1 MNTDKLKFHP
11 GVFFTPFLFI
21 LTMWLVAYANWKLV
35 LDYVEYGIFP
45 REIWGLK
52 GILFSP
58 FIHGDISHITNNSIA
73 LIVLLS
79 MVAFFYRKN
88 YLTVIILGWLL
99 SGLLTWLIG
108 RPSFHIGASGLVYV
122 LTAYLFFSGLKTKYY
137 RLMAAS
143 LVVVMLYG
151 GSVWYMFP
159 NVKDGISWEG
169 HLSGFIIG
177 LLLAF
182 LLPQSVY
189 EPTYKYDWQ
198 RPDYDASN
206 DSFMQLFDEEGNFNP
221 PKPVEENTFEQDENG
236 YFYGSSTQP
245 IHVQY
250 IITGSKEKPSPTD
263 TEE

>member
-1 MNTDKLKFHP
+1 MNTDKLKYHS
-11 GVFFTPFLFI
+11 GVFFAPFIFI
-21 LTMWLVAYANWKLV
+21 LTMWIVAYANWKLGW
-35 LDYVEYGIFP
+35 DYEEYGIFP
-45 REIWGLK
+45 REISGLK

-58 FIHGDISHITNNSIA
+58 FIHGDISHITNNSLA
-73 LIVLLS
+73 LIVLLT

-88 YLTVIILGWLL
+88 YLTVIILGWFL
-99 SGLLTWLIG
+99 SGFLTWLIG

-122 LTAYLFFSGLKTKYY
+122 LTSYLFFSGLKTKYY

-151 GSVWYMFP
+151 SSVWYMFP

-177 LLLAF
+177 VILAYF
-182 LLPQSVY
+182 LPQSEY

-198 RPDYDASN
+198 RPDYNPSE

-221 PKPVEENTFEQDENG
+221 PPPPEETVIKQDENG
-236 YFYGSSTQP
+236 YFYGSSTQSVN
-245 IHVQY
+245 VQY
-250 IITGSKEKPSPTD
+250 TLTEKSKPDSSQ
-263 TEE
+263 

>member
-159 NVKDGISWEG
+159 NRKSTRLNSSHVRISYAVFC
-169 HLSGFIIG
+169 LKKQSRLDSLRYKSSKII
-177 LLLAF
+177 
-182 LLPQSVY
+182 S
-189 EPTYKYDWQ
+189 TT
-198 RPDYDASN
+198 
-206 DSFMQLFDEEGNFNP
+206 QLTTRSRHNTS
-221 PKPVEENTFEQDENG
+221 PKT
-236 YFYGSSTQP
+236 
-245 IHVQY
+245 IA
-250 IITGSKEKPSPTD
+250 IT
-263 TEE
+263 